1 MIPRCWS
8 SSQPTRGVDIGAIEF
23 IHERIM
29 QKRNEGCAI
38 LLISADLDELFRL
51 SDRLVTLYE
60 GQITGSFQTETITRE
75 EIGYYMTGGGKD
87 EPAENAA
94 KERCGM
100 GNGFFQSIRALFRL
114 KPAQKLNRDYLISL
128 LCAVLL
134 AFLVGAGIMLLCGFD
149 PIQCYGAL
157 FEGALGKPRAIG
169 NTLAKAMTL
178 ALCGLAMS
186 VAAKAGIFN
195 VGGEGQLF
203 MGALAAAVVGAQVK
217 GVPAWVVVILA
228 LLASLLAGGLYAWVP
243 GAMKVY
249 WKVDEVITTIMLN
262 SVATFF
268 CSYMANGP
276 LKTTEKGIASGTASI
291 MKEAGF
297 AKLIPLSNLTT
308 AILFAAVAAFFTWY
322 LMTRSSVGFEMKLTG
337 DNDRFAAYG
346 GISAKKLMLWS
357 MVLSGAICGL
367 TGMLEVF
374 GLHKRFMTTISNE
387 FYFDGMLVAMIMR
400 YQPFGVILMSLFF
413 AVLNIGSR
421 SMELSAGISSEV
433 ILIVQSIIIFFMAA
447 EGGIRTALQNR
458 SAIRKA
464 RREAAA
470 KEAGV

>member
-1 MIPRCWS
+1 
-8 SSQPTRGVDIGAIEF
+8 
-23 IHERIM
+23 
-29 QKRNEGCAI
+29 
-38 LLISADLDELFRL
+38 
-51 SDRLVTLYE
+51 
-60 GQITGSFQTETITRE
+60 
-75 EIGYYMTGGGKD
+75 
-87 EPAENAA
+87 
-94 KERCGM
+94 M

-217 GVPAWVVVILA
+217 GAPAWVVVILA

-262 SVATFF
+262 SVAIYF
-268 CSYMANGP
+268 CSYLANGP
-276 LKTTEKGIASGTASI
+276 LKTAERGIATGTDSI
-291 MKEAGF
+291 MAEAAF
-297 AKLIPLSNLTT
+297 TPLIKLSNLTT
-308 AILFAAVAAFFTWY
+308 GVFYAAAVALIVWY
-322 LMTRSSVGFEMKLTG
+322 VMSRSSVGFEMKLTG
-337 DNDRFAAYG
+337 ENDRFARYG
-346 GISAKKLMLWS
+346 GIRTGSLMLWA
-357 MVLSGAICGL
+357 MVFSGAICGL
-367 TGMLEVF
+367 VGMLEVF
-374 GLHKRFMTTISNE
+374 GLHKRFLTTVSNE

-400 YQPFGVILMSLFF
+400 YSPFGVILMSFFF
-413 AVLNIGSR
+413 AVLSIGSK
-421 SMELSAGISSEV
+421 SMELSAGVSSEL

-447 EGGIRTALQNR
+447 EGGIRKSLSGRAALR
-458 SAIRKA
+458 RA
-464 RREAAA
+464 RA
-470 KEAGV
+470 EAGERGRG

>member
-1 MIPRCWS
+1 
-8 SSQPTRGVDIGAIEF
+8 
-23 IHERIM
+23 
-29 QKRNEGCAI
+29 
-38 LLISADLDELFRL
+38 
-51 SDRLVTLYE
+51 
-60 GQITGSFQTETITRE
+60 
-75 EIGYYMTGGGKD
+75 
-87 EPAENAA
+87 
-94 KERCGM
+94 
-100 GNGFFQSIRALFRL
+100 
-114 KPAQKLNRDYLISL
+114 
-128 LCAVLL
+128 
-134 AFLVGAGIMLLCGFD
+134 
-149 PIQCYGAL
+149 
-157 FEGALGKPRAIG
+157 
-169 NTLAKAMTL
+169 
-178 ALCGLAMS
+178 
-186 VAAKAGIFN
+186 
-195 VGGEGQLF
+195 
-203 MGALAAAVVGAQVK
+203 
-217 GVPAWVVVILA
+217 
-228 LLASLLAGGLYAWVP
+228 
-243 GAMKVY
+243 
-249 WKVDEVITTIMLN
+249 
-262 SVATFF
+262 
-268 CSYMANGP
+268 
-276 LKTTEKGIASGTASI
+276 
-291 MKEAGF
+291 
-297 AKLIPLSNLTT
+297 
-308 AILFAAVAAFFTWY
+308 
-322 LMTRSSVGFEMKLTG
+322 MTRSSVGFEMKLTG